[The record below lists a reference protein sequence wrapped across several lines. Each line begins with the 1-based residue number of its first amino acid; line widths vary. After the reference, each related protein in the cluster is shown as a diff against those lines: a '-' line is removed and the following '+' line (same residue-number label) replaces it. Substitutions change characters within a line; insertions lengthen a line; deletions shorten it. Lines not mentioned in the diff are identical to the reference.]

1 MPFSPPVTNTVPS
14 FNSVAVWKYRP
25 VARLPVTVKLGTE
38 SLRPNSSALDR
49 EPPEPKPP
57 QMKTRAFC
65 SNVAVCVVRAV
76 FNVAKTPVKAG
87 GVNEP
92 VTLRK
97 PPLFDAVLKDHVFG
111 SESITV
117 YVPGPRYKLNVA
129 IQATLGV
136 PTTLALVYP
145 SARYRPKPCPL
156 PPGRLRV
163 PAVRRFPL

>member
-1 MPFSPPVTNTVPS
+1 
-14 FNSVAVWKYRP
+14 
-25 VARLPVTVKLGTE
+25 
-38 SLRPNSSALDR
+38 
-49 EPPEPKPP
+49 
-57 QMKTRAFC
+57 MKTRAFG
-65 SNVAVCVVRAV
+65 SNGGVCCGGAL
-76 FNVAKTPVKAG
+76 FNVAKAAVKAG

-97 PPLFDAVLKDHVFG
+97 PPLFDAVVKDHVFG

-145 SARYRPKPCPL
+145 SAGYGPKTCPL
-156 PPGRLRV
+156 PSCRLIV
-163 PAVRRFPL
+163 PAAAPFPLLKWYVSTVLIQDA